1 MSEAM
6 LTQMEILDVLRRLQ
20 EWCETQEA
28 GLLAEDREAGEA
40 WRHHSPDPSEYT
52 APPKYILLAIDDGSG
67 PPLSVDALWLAR
79 MRDAVAAAD
88 FSTSPSGEQ
97 DSE

>member
-28 GLLAEDREAGEA
+28 ALLA
-40 WRHHSPDPSEYT
+40 PSVWEPWQGVLT
-52 APPKYILLAIDDGSG
+52 AAPKYILLAIDDGSG
-67 PPLSVDALWLAR
+67 PPLSVDARWLAR

-88 FSTSPSGEQ
+88 FSPSPSGEQ